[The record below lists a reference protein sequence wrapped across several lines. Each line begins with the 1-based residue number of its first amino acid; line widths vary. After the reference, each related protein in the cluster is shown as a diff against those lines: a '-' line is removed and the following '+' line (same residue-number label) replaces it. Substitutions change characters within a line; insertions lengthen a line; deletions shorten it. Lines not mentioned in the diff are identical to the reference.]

1 MPITEY
7 ASSTMSDEEIEM
19 TVHKIVSRLG
29 TSSRDFDHAS
39 QQYNSDFFKGE
50 PAEFKIRLCTALAK
64 HFSLTNTFWSK
75 NAE

>member
-1 MPITEY
+1 MSIIEY

-19 TVHKIVSRLG
+19 IVHKIVSKLG

-50 PAEFKIRLCTALAK
+50 PADFKTRLCSALSR
-64 HFSLTNTFWSK
+64 HFTLTNTFWSK